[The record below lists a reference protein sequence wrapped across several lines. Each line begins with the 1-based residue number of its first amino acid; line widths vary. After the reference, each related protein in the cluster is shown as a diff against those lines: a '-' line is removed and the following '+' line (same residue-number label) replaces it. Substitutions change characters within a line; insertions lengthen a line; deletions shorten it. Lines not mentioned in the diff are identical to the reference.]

1 MGSPGTTFDCYV
13 PAFVRRQLAI
23 SGAAPWSI
31 DTQGVVLFAD
41 VSGSTALAERLAER
55 GAAGAEDLGEILSR
69 FFGVLIDVIERH
81 GGDVIKFAGDGL
93 FALWEATDPQH
104 LAECVV
110 RACQCG
116 LAAHPALRCEL
127 APGAN
132 SLTIRIG
139 IGAGDLT
146 GMAVGGEIGLD
157 LALVGRPIRQA
168 CTTEHAARPGE
179 VVASSEAWARIAD
192 RATGTRLSDD
202 AVRIEAMAGSPALR
216 PLPGSSSEPY
226 ARGAFGANGESRRFV
241 PAALLPRLEAGQG
254 QWLAELRYISALFVQ
269 LPDWSGRSLASV
281 QEMISA
287 VHAAVDRYQG
297 TILRLGLEAK
307 GPVIKAAFGLPPQAH
322 EDDAVRAVHAA
333 MAIQVALRS
342 LGHDVEIG
350 VAAGRAFCGEV
361 GNQRRREYTTVG
373 AVVHRAARLMQ
384 ASAEGILCDEA
395 IRNAAQQ
402 RITFTPLDPLPLKG
416 LSEPVAVYRPCGRSS
431 CPAPSSRR
439 ILGREHERAELSAVL
454 GELRERHVG
463 RIVVVEAEAGLGKS
477 CLVEDVVRQAGSR
490 GISVLTASG
499 EAIEAN
505 TPYHAWRAILLGL
518 LEIESFPAELAA
530 RCSILQGALDRD
542 QQGSPAAVA
551 PSRWLPLLSPILGFE
566 VPDTDETAKLSGE
579 ARADATHEL
588 LLRLLERRARDSPLL
603 LVFEDSHWLDSASW
617 AVIEMVA
624 ARVHPLVL
632 LLATRPM
639 AEPMPPAYRRLL
651 QDPADLILRLAAL
664 SATEATA
671 LIADRLGAR
680 TVSEQVV
687 HFVFE
692 RAGGH
697 PFFLEELIRTLMETR
712 AVHISSEECRVSPD
726 TGDLEELQLPLT
738 VEATI
743 TGRMDILPARQQLL
757 LKVASV
763 LGRVFSP
770 TALRDIYP
778 LAADRAYLVDDL
790 SELAERELILPQPG
804 DGEPAYA
811 FKHAIT
817 RDVAYDRLAFVQRRQ
832 LHRAAAEWYEETQ
845 RHSFEAHV
853 PLLAHHWS
861 RAVDPQSPDPE
872 VGPRVLEALERAG
885 EQAVRSYANAEA
897 VAFFRD
903 ALRIGG
909 RLRAEGGANERRVA
923 RWYRHLADAANRLG
937 KIPEA
942 IDYALQ
948 ALQHLGQPFPTRR
961 FPQLAGI
968 VRELLR
974 QTLHRAAGTGWQ
986 RLSGPVQQGALE
998 AAHLYELLGLMW
1010 YITLD
1015 SVPAT
1020 LANLK
1025 AINLAE
1031 RAGPSPEMATSSAMI
1046 GLSAGVLLGP
1056 RYSEHYFRNGQAA
1069 ARQVGDRYG
1078 YGRIC
1083 YTRGLVY
1090 TGDARWPEADAALA
1104 EALSTFEEIGDVR
1117 WRDIARLMIA
1127 VTCFLRGRLAET
1139 QALYE
1144 QCAVSLRERGDVQ
1157 AQAWLSVGVAGCLV
1171 AEGSSAA
1178 GLDALDR
1185 LNQWLAHNLAHM
1197 ADRGAE
1203 LIAGGLRAT
1212 SHFRLGQYEQAR
1224 QTIVANL
1231 QRVREAP
1238 ALTCYVLPGYSA
1250 TVEVALRLWDEK
1262 RVPAAEIAPLAAQ
1275 ALRDLRRY
1283 TRLYRLGR
1291 PTLALWSGLYS
1302 WLRGRPSRAMTQW
1315 DDALLRAR
1323 EQASPRE
1330 EALADFEIGRH
1341 LRCGDTVRHAHLDR
1355 ARAAFSKLGLQAERR
1370 AVEEELE
1377 SS

>member
-1 MGSPGTTFDCYV
+1 MGSPETALDCYV
-13 PAFVRRQLAI
+13 PAFVRRQMAT

-31 DTQGVVLFAD
+31 DTRGAVLFAD
-41 VSGSTALAERLAER
+41 ISGSTALAERLAER
-55 GAAGAEDLGEILSR
+55 GAAGAEDLGAILNR

-93 FALWEATDPQH
+93 FALWEAIDPQQ
-104 LAECVV
+104 LAGSAVI
-110 RACQCG
+110 ACRCG
-116 LAAHPALRCEL
+116 LAAHAALRRDL
-127 APGAN
+127 APGA
-132 SLTIRIG
+132 SPLAMRIG

-146 GMAVGGEIGLD
+146 AMAVGGEKGAE
-157 LALVGRPIRQA
+157 LALVGRPVQQA
-168 CTTEHAARPGE
+168 CTAQHTARPGE
-179 VVASSEAWARIAD
+179 VVASGEACVLIAG
-192 RATGTRLSDD
+192 RATGSRLSDD
-202 AVRIEAMAGSPALR
+202 AVRIEAVADSPIPR
-216 PLPGSSSEPY
+216 HLPGSAGDLHDRSAPE
-226 ARGAFGANGESRRFV
+226 ANGELRRFI
-241 PAALLPRLEAGQG
+241 PTALLPRLDAGQA

-281 QEMISA
+281 QEMIGA

-297 TILRLGLEAK
+297 SILRLGLEAK
-307 GPVIKAAFGLPPQAH
+307 GPVIKAAFGLPPHSH
-322 EDDAVRAVHAA
+322 EDDAARAVHAA
-333 MAIQVALRS
+333 LAIQLSLRA
-342 LGHDVEIG
+342 LGHGVAIG
-350 VAAGRAFCGEV
+350 VAAGRAFCAEV

-384 ASAEGILCDEA
+384 AAGEGVLCDA
-395 IRNAAQQ
+395 ATRDAAQQ
-402 RITFTPLDPLPLKG
+402 RIAFTRLDPLALKG
-416 LSEPVAVYRPCGRSS
+416 MSEPVAVYRPFGRTS
-431 CPAPSSRR
+431 PAAPNSRR
-439 ILGREHERAELSAVL
+439 LLGRNHERAQLSAVL
-454 GELRERHVG
+454 GELRERQRG
-463 RIVVVEAEAGLGKS
+463 RIVVVEAEAGFGKS
-477 CLVEDVVRQAGSR
+477 CLVDDVVRQAGNE
-490 GISVLTASG
+490 GITVLKASA

-505 TPYHAWRAILLGL
+505 TPYHAWRAIVLGL
-518 LEIESFPAELAA
+518 LDIESLPAEPAA
-530 RCSILQGALDRD
+530 RRLLLQAVLDRY
-542 QQGSPAAVA
+542 QEGSAAAVA
-551 PSRWLPLLSPILGFE
+551 PARLLPLLNPILGCE
-566 VPDTDETAKLSGE
+566 APDTEETAKLSGE

-588 LLRLLERRARDSPLL
+588 LLRLLERRTQASPVL

-624 ARVHPLVL
+624 ARIQPLVL

-639 AEPMPPAYRRLL
+639 AEAVPPVYRRLL
-651 QDPADLILRLAAL
+651 QDPAAAILRLAAL
-664 SATEATA
+664 SATETTA

-687 HFVFE
+687 RFVFE

-697 PFFLEELIRTLMETR
+697 PFFVEELIRALIETR
-712 AVHISSEECRVSPD
+712 AVHISGDECRVSPA
-726 TGDLEELQLPLT
+726 TGDLDRLQLPHGI
-738 VEATI
+738 EATI

-763 LGRVFSP
+763 LGRVFS
-770 TALRDIYP
+770 AAAVRDIYP
-778 LAADRAYLVDDL
+778 LAADRPHLDSDL
-790 SELAERELILPQPG
+790 RELGERELILPQTE
-804 DGEPAYA
+804 GEPTYA
-811 FKHAIT
+811 FKHAII

-832 LHRAAAEWYEETQ
+832 LHRSAAEWYEETQ
-845 RHSFEAHV
+845 RQNREACV

-861 RAVDPQSPDPE
+861 RAVDPQAPDPE
-872 VGPRVLEALERAG
+872 IAPRALQALERAG

-897 VAFFRD
+897 VAFFRE
-903 ALRIGG
+903 ALQLGG
-909 RLRAEGGANERRVA
+909 TLGAGDGTSERRVA

-948 ALQHLGQPFPTRR
+948 ALRHLGQPFPAAGFRQT
-961 FPQLAGI
+961 AGI
-968 VRELLR
+968 ARELLR
-974 QTLHRAAGTGWQ
+974 QTVHRTAGVRWLRLAGAAQ
-986 RLSGPVQQGALE
+986 EAALE

-1031 RAGPSPEMATSSAMI
+1031 RAGPSPELATSSAMI

-1056 RYSEHYFRNGQAA
+1056 RYSEHYFRSGQVAA
-1069 ARQVGDRYG
+1069 QQVGDGYG

-1090 TGDARWPEADAALA
+1090 TGDARWPEADAAYA
-1104 EALSTFEEIGDVR
+1104 EALRTFENIGEAR

-1127 VTCFLRGRLAET
+1127 VTCFLRGRHAET

-1157 AQAWLSVGVAGCLV
+1157 AQAWLSVGLAGCLV

-1185 LNQWLAHNLAHM
+1185 LSQWLANNLAHM

-1212 SHFRLGQYEQAR
+1212 SHFRQGHYDRALAVIR
-1224 QTIVANL
+1224 ANL
-1231 QRVREAP
+1231 QSVREAP

-1250 TVEVALRLWDEK
+1250 TAEVALRLWDEA
-1262 RVPAAEIAPLAAQ
+1262 RVPAAEIEPLAAQ

-1291 PTLALWSGLYS
+1291 PTLALWSGLYL
-1302 WLRGRPSRAMTQW
+1302 WLCGRPSRAMRRWCQ
-1315 DDALLRAR
+1315 ALSMAR
-1323 EQASPRE
+1323 EQSSPRE

-1341 LRCGDTVRHAHLDR
+1341 LRCGDAARRVHLGR
-1355 ARAAFSKLGLQAERR
+1355 ALETFSKLGLQAEQR
-1370 AVEEELE
+1370 AAQAELGIG
-1377 SS
+1377 